1 MRALL
6 GAVLSVFLLV
16 PSVVLASEIKIEK
29 KCVRAEET
37 VSAVSSPG
45 KRSVLKCRVEVR
57 SVCPFFLKNVRVK
70 VSIPRGTKYI
80 SGSDSPTLWR
90 KDGKTYIV
98 WTIPHLA
105 PAEEKVFH
113 YRLTVEK

>member
-1 MRALL
+1 MKALL
-6 GAVLSVFLLV
+6 VSVLTVFLLI
-16 PSVVLASEIKIEK
+16 PSFVLASEIRIEK

-37 VSAVSSPG
+37 VSAVSG
-45 KRSVLKCRVEVR
+45 LKKRSVLRCSVEIR
-57 SVCPFFLKNVRVK
+57 SVCPFFLKNVKVK
-70 VSIPRGTKYI
+70 VSIPRGTRYI
-80 SGSDSPTLWR
+80 SGSGSPTVWR

-113 YRLTVEK
+113 YRLIVEK